1 MRALTLSI
9 SNKVEVHIQSGWF
22 ESSVSEYH
30 SGLKT
35 APLCCT
41 SEARTNHAY
50 QHVTYAVTR
59 GCKEAANRKI
69 LCEVVGWSVTVNLG
83 TTLKLY

>member
-1 MRALTLSI
+1 MRARTLSI

-22 ESSVSEYH
+22 ECSVSEYH

-41 SEARTNHAY
+41 SEVRTNHAY
-50 QHVTYAVTR
+50 QHVTDAVTR

-69 LCEVVGWSVTVNLG
+69 CVRQSGAV
-83 TTLKLY
+83 

>member
-22 ESSVSEYH
+22 ECSVSEYH

-35 APLCCT
+35 APL
-41 SEARTNHAY
+41 A
-50 QHVTYAVTR
+50 
-59 GCKEAANRKI
+59 
-69 LCEVVGWSVTVNLG
+69 L
-83 TTLKLY
+83 LKLERIAHTNMSPMLLPGDVKRRLTARSV